1 MHFDSINEIQVLITI
16 SVSLFEQ
23 RAKEF
28 KSLKKANLQMI
39 FFLFSFL
46 ELEYWMNGKA
56 DRKGKNINKQ
66 METENGC

>member
-1 MHFDSINEIQVLITI
+1 MSKRIQVPEKSEPINE
-16 SVSLFEQ
+16 
-23 RAKEF
+23 
-28 KSLKKANLQMI
+28 
-39 FFLFSFL
+39 FLFSFP